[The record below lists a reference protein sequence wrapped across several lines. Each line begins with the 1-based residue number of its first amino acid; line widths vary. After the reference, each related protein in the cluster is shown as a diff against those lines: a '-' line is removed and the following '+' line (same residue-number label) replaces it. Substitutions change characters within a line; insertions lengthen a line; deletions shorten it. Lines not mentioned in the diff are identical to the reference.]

1 MRLQELGFEI
11 RKARIARD
19 LTQARLAA
27 LAKVS
32 RTTLNQLEN
41 GLFPD
46 IGVKRLL
53 AILEHLGLE
62 LTIQPI
68 PRFKPQD
75 FIQMASKTASVS
87 FKNILSEDELIKAL
101 ISGKIP
107 AGKKPHFRTLID
119 EAPPSV
125 LDGLIKEVARW
136 TKPGRV
142 ESNLTRIAR
151 EAKTTRRIEEW
162 LHTT

>member
-11 RKARIARD
+11 RKARIENN
-19 LTQARLAA
+19 LTQARLAT

-53 AILEHLGLE
+53 SILDQLGLG
-62 LTIQPI
+62 LIIQPI
-68 PRFKPQD
+68 PRYQQD

-101 ISGKIP
+101 LSGRIP

-125 LDGLIKEVARW
+125 LEGLIKEVARW

-142 ESNLTRIAR
+142 EKNLARIAR
-151 EAKTTRRIEEW
+151 ESKTTRRIEEW

>member
-11 RKARIARD
+11 RKARIARN

-27 LAKVS
+27 SAKVS

-53 AILEHLGLE
+53 GILGELGLG
-62 LTIQPI
+62 LTIQPT
-68 PRFKPQD
+68 PRFQQD
-75 FIQMASKTASVS
+75 FIQMASQTASVS
-87 FKNILSEDELIKAL
+87 FKNILTEDELIKAL

-107 AGKKPHFRTLID
+107 ASKKPHFRTLID

-125 LDGLIKEVARW
+125 LDGLIKEVGRW

-142 ESNLTRIAR
+142 EKNLAKIAR
-151 EAKTTRRIEEW
+151 ESKTTRRIEEW
-162 LHTT
+162 LRTT